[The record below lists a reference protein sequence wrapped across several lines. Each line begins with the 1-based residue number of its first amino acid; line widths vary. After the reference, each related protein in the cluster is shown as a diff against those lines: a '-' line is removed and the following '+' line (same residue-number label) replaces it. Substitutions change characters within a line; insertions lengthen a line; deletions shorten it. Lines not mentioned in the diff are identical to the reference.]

1 MERISAFDKS
11 ILPIRIIVVM
21 TLMVET
27 VAQHSTSSGGV
38 HKKGPQ
44 ASITCC
50 SLWTRALTT
59 HGILPLLV
67 LQDPHG
73 LLNAHSVFLK
83 RSAPTCNG
91 DECCSPFVWIG
102 SQSCGQAIT
111 VYLLSVDI
119 EINLLTTRELNSSD
133 MAQCNDGTCSSIS
146 QLLLLKSETNS
157 QKRSRRS
164 T

>member
-1 MERISAFDKS
+1 MRNPELNRHWNDCECCCYQCWQQEDMERMCASDWSSTDIHLA
-11 ILPIRIIVVM
+11 IGMEVHGAHVIE
-21 TLMVET
+21 LMFPRW
-27 VAQHSTSSGGV
+27 HSSSTSSGGV

-91 DECCSPFVWIG
+91 DECGSP
-102 SQSCGQAIT
+102 SRS
-111 VYLLSVDI
+111 
-119 EINLLTTRELNSSD
+119 
-133 MAQCNDGTCSSIS
+133 TCS
-146 QLLLLKSETNS
+146 
-157 QKRSRRS
+157 RS
-164 T
+164 TSRSIC